1 MSKKHKR
8 IFTNLL
14 IPFIFSA
21 EFCWAFLSIALG
33 VPLVVYGLFSVG
45 GVLAAG
51 YLNSGMN

>member
-1 MSKKHKR
+1 MSTQHKR
-8 IFTNLL
+8 IISKLL

-21 EFCWAFLSIALG
+21 EFSWAFLSIVLG
-33 VPLVVYGLFSVG
+33 IPLVVYGLFSIG

>member
-8 IFTNLL
+8 IFSNLL